1 MEQDPDQTLPSSS
14 TDKSLKIQKR
24 LEGKF
29 MNQIVKETGISKGK
43 VQYITKEWENKLGTS
58 SANEI
63 IEFATQ
69 VKKPDIMI
77 EQCAQGFRMMN
88 VLKEMKI
95 GSADIADDEDED
107 DHSRSLSFIEEIYN
121 NCKKLEIS
129 PAIIVSWIKDL
140 IDCRSLIDINKK
152 EVFEV
157 DVVDDIIEQQIT
169 TTIPTQEKQQHQVKN
184 LKDFEGS
191 INNPNLNDNKKTR
204 DSYIEPLTSDKVPFV
219 SQVSFFITEKKKEI
233 DKLNNHQRAIEK
245 NLRLLKEQEKK
256 TIKNLDIIIQK
267 EKFAISY
274 INWFSNLEQSLQQN
288 YNIDIKEDIQTFSQ
302 LINDFKEKGYDANEI
317 IQEYLKS
324 LSVKLELKTNEDNI
338 Q

>member
-69 VKKPDIMI
+69 VKKPDITI
-77 EQCAQGFRMMN
+77 EQCAQGFRMMK

-95 GSADIADDEDED
+95 GTADIADDEDED

-152 EVFEV
+152 EAFEV

-245 NLRLLKEQEKK
+245 NLRLYKEQEKK

-267 EKFAISY
+267 VC
-274 INWFSNLEQSLQQN
+274 
-288 YNIDIKEDIQTFSQ
+288 NI
-302 LINDFKEKGYDANEI
+302 LY
-317 IQEYLKS
+317 
-324 LSVKLELKTNEDNI
+324 
-338 Q
+338 

>member
-1 MEQDPDQTLPSSS
+1 M
-14 TDKSLKIQKR
+14 
-24 LEGKF
+24 
-29 MNQIVKETGISKGK
+29 
-43 VQYITKEWENKLGTS
+43 
-58 SANEI
+58 
-63 IEFATQ
+63 
-69 VKKPDIMI
+69 
-77 EQCAQGFRMMN
+77 
-88 VLKEMKI
+88 
-95 GSADIADDEDED
+95 DIADDEDED

-152 EVFEV
+152 EAFEV
-157 DVVDDIIEQQIT
+157 DVVDDIIEQPITT
-169 TTIPTQEKQQHQVKN
+169 TTIPTQGKQQHQVKN

-288 YNIDIKEDIQTFSQ
+288 YNIDIKEDIQSFSQ
-302 LINDFKEKGYDANEI
+302 LINDFKEKG
-317 IQEYLKS
+317 
-324 LSVKLELKTNEDNI
+324 
-338 Q
+338 